1 MQFHTVYPLLR
12 VGKYVHLYFGKFLL
26 LRKWKRKHSQF
37 VQYCVS
43 SIKPYLWLPDNR
55 HPSAVLQNYHM

>member
-12 VGKYVHLYFGKFLL
+12 VGKCVHLYFAKFLL